1 MTSQPGTDMRI
12 SRLYVDSALSEGEN
26 LRLEDESAHYLR
38 TVLRLK
44 KGFQLTVF
52 NGDGHE
58 YAAQI
63 EVASREGVWLTIGRG
78 CFRDTESPIFTHL
91 GLGIS
96 RGERMDFA
104 LQKAVELGVSRIT
117 PLVTEHCVV
126 RLDEDKKGHRLH
138 HWQRIIRSA
147 CEQSGRNRLPTLD
160 APLALENWL
169 ERPSGLR
176 LFLDPQGATSL
187 DCLAPREGRV
197 TLLSG
202 PEGGFAE
209 RERDHACHAG
219 FTPIRLG
226 PRILRAETAVLAALA
241 AVQTLWGDWHGSPV
255 KLSERAPPTSP

>member
-1 MTSQPGTDMRI
+1 MRI
-12 SRLYVDSALSEGEN
+12 SRLYVNTPLCEGEN
-26 LRLEDESAHYLR
+26 LRLEEESAHYLR

-58 YAAQI
+58 YAAQV
-63 EVASREGVWLTIGRG
+63 EVASREGVWLAIGEG
-78 CFRDTESPIFTHL
+78 CLRDTESPLYTHL

-117 PLVTEHCVV
+117 PLLTEHCVV

-138 HWQRIIRSA
+138 HWQRVIRSA

-160 APLALENWL
+160 EPLTLDDWL
-169 ERPSGLR
+169 EQACGVR
-176 LFLDPQGATSL
+176 LFLDPQGTISL
-187 DCLAPREGRV
+187 NCLTPPEDRV

-202 PEGGFAE
+202 PEGGFSD
-209 RERDHACHAG
+209 RERNRARHAG

-226 PRILRAETAVLAALA
+226 PRILRTETAVLAALA
-241 AVQTLWGDWHGSPV
+241 AAQTLWGDWGV
-255 KLSERAPPTSP
+255 

>member
-1 MTSQPGTDMRI
+1 MRI
-12 SRLYVDSALSEGEN
+12 SRLYVNTPLCEGEN
-26 LRLEDESAHYLR
+26 LRLEEESAHYLR

-58 YAAQI
+58 YAAQV
-63 EVASREGVWLTIGRG
+63 EVASREGVWLAIGAG
-78 CFRDTESPIFTHL
+78 CLRDTESPLFTHL

-117 PLVTEHCVV
+117 PLLTEHCVV
-126 RLDEDKKGHRLH
+126 RLDEDKKGHRLR

-147 CEQSGRNRLPTLD
+147 CEQSGRNQLPTLD
-160 APLALENWL
+160 EPLALEDWL
-169 ERPSGLR
+169 EQPSGLR
-176 LFLDPQGATSL
+176 LFLDPQGTASL
-187 DCLAPREGRV
+187 DCLTSSEGRV

-209 RERDHACHAG
+209 RERDRARHAG
-219 FTPIRLG
+219 FTPIHLG
-226 PRILRAETAVLAALA
+226 PRILRTETAVLAALA
-241 AVQTLWGDWHGSPV
+241 AVQTLWGDWG
-255 KLSERAPPTSP
+255 

>member
-1 MTSQPGTDMRI
+1 MRI
-12 SRLYVDSALSEGEN
+12 SRLYVNAPLSEGET
-26 LRLEDESAHYLR
+26 LRLEEESAHYLR

-58 YAAQI
+58 YAALVT
-63 EVASREGVWLTIGRG
+63 VASREGIWLAIGKG
-78 CFRDTESPIFTHL
+78 CLRDTESPLYTHL

-117 PLVTEHCVV
+117 PLLTEHCVV
-126 RLDEDKKGHRLH
+126 RLDEDKKGNRLH
-138 HWQRIIRSA
+138 HWQRVIRSA

-160 APLALENWL
+160 EPLTLDDWL
-169 ERPSGLR
+169 EQPCGVR
-176 LFLDPQGATSL
+176 LFLDPQGTNSL
-187 DCLAPREGRV
+187 NCLTPPEDRV

-202 PEGGFAE
+202 PEGGFSDHE
-209 RERDHACHAG
+209 RNRARHAG

-226 PRILRAETAVLAALA
+226 PRILRTETAVLAALA
-241 AVQTLWGDWHGSPV
+241 AVQTLWGDWGV
-255 KLSERAPPTSP
+255 

>member
-1 MTSQPGTDMRI
+1 MRI
-12 SRLYVDSALSEGEN
+12 SRLYVNAPLSEGET
-26 LRLEDESAHYLR
+26 LRLEEESAHYLR

-58 YAAQI
+58 YAALVT
-63 EVASREGVWLTIGRG
+63 VASREGVWLAIGEG
-78 CFRDTESPIFTHL
+78 CLRDTESPLYTHL

-117 PLVTEHCVV
+117 PLLTEHCVV
-126 RLDEDKKGHRLH
+126 RLDEDKKGNRLH
-138 HWQRIIRSA
+138 HWQRVIRSA

-160 APLALENWL
+160 EPLTLDDWL
-169 ERPSGLR
+169 VQPYGVR
-176 LFLDPQGATSL
+176 LFLDPQGTISL
-187 DCLAPREGRV
+187 NCLTPPEDRV

-202 PEGGFAE
+202 PEGGFSD
-209 RERDHACHAG
+209 RERNRARHAG

-226 PRILRAETAVLAALA
+226 PRILRTETAVLAALA
-241 AVQTLWGDWHGSPV
+241 AVQTLWGDWGV
-255 KLSERAPPTSP
+255 